1 MASMSNDP
9 LVARAKDVLH
19 TESAALELAADRSAE
34 QVAAA
39 ARLILDREP
48 ADVILTGAGK
58 SGHIAHKLAAT
69 LSSVGT
75 RSHYYLTSEMFHG
88 DLGSVDRAG
97 AIILLSKSGSGADLA
112 QLVDFATRRNIAL
125 IGILGDRLSP
135 LASKLDVFI
144 DGSIQR
150 EADPEGFVPTSST
163 TLALA
168 LGDALAVCLM
178 EARGFT
184 SADFAQFHPNGAL
197 GARLNRTVADIMAGE
212 ADIPAL
218 SPQQSVRDLAIEM
231 SKHPTGLA
239 VVRDT
244 SDHLVGV
251 VSDGDLRRALTE
263 VSDLSGVT
271 VAEVMTSKPATIGP
285 EALLTHA
292 LAVMEGHQPGAISA
306 LPVVSDDV
314 VRGVVTIHQLHR
326 EMPA

>member
-1 MASMSNDP
+1 MSNDP
-9 LVARAKDVLH
+9 LVARVREVLE
-19 TESAALELAADRSAE
+19 TERAALELAASRSAE

-75 RSHYYLTSEMFHG
+75 RSHYYLTSEMLHG
-88 DLGSVDRAG
+88 DLGSVEGAG
-97 AIILLSKSGSGADLA
+97 TIILLSKSGSGADLA
-112 QLVDFATRRNIAL
+112 QLVDFAARRNIAL
-125 IGILGDRLSP
+125 IGIVGDRHSP
-135 LASKLDVFI
+135 IVSKLDVFI
-144 DGSIQR
+144 DASVQR

-184 SADFAQFHPNGAL
+184 SADFAHFHPNGAL
-197 GARLNRTVADIMAGE
+197 GARLNRIVADIMAGE
-212 ADIPAL
+212 GDIPTL
-218 SPQQSVRDLAIEM
+218 SPEHSVRDLAIEM

-239 VVRDT
+239 VVRD
-244 SDHLVGV
+244 DANHLIGV

-263 VSDLSGVT
+263 VSDLSGVK
-271 VAEVMTSKPATIGP
+271 VAEVMTSKPTTIGP
-285 EALLTHA
+285 DALLTHA

-306 LPVVSDDV
+306 LPVVSDDRV
-314 VRGVVTIHQLHR
+314 KGVVTIHQLHR
-326 EMPA
+326 EIPA